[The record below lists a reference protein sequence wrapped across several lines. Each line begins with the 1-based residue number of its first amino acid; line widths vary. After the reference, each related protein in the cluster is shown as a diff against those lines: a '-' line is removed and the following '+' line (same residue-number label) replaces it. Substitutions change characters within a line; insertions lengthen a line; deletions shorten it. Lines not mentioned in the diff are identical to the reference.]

1 MQEYL
6 LLLGY
11 RRDPSCPV
19 SSAKEPGRDRCRAGR
34 SGLGPPSPDTNPSC
48 SGISQGLAQEP
59 PPLKC
64 SGAACQPA
72 LQGKPHHAFP
82 PPWLLCALPGWG
94 RSRSELLSP
103 RPAHP
108 RGLGCAVPG
117 LLLAALWT
125 RGGHTATAPAPALS
139 LLPPPH
145 TCAYTRGETGVGRG
159 THDPRQPRRLPAHL
173 GRGGGGRLHTRE
185 PSFLRQHS
193 TAPPG
198 HPPLPAGGRLI
209 PAAAWQGAPAAP
221 ARSPAPRPRKGPG
234 PRGAARPRTRLRPG
248 AAPARPAP
256 PAAGARRRG
265 AGGQGG
271 RGRAAC
277 GGAISRNVQGN
288 WHRPSSG
295 HPAPAPA
302 TSRPGTAA
310 AASPVSPAAPPLL
323 TAARDEY
330 GVEAHRGPADS
341 HPPRH
346 QKLGGGRG
354 GADSPRGSQRRE
366 TAHEAALRPPTKR
379 AVGGGW
385 LVPEAAATRRAWPC
399 TQSLPC
405 SGGDHTHTRKRVPP
419 HAACSHAQA
428 VLCPAPRS
436 RQRTRRSTRR
446 CRARLGRLRFR
457 QGSCAQPPQA
467 RPGAL
472 CHVPVSQ
479 GDDSG
484 LASPRSGLR

>member
-1 MQEYL
+1 MSASPPGQAASRL
-6 LLLGY
+6 PPAVAPL
-11 RRDPSCPV
+11 CP
-19 SSAKEPGRDRCRAGR
+19 PR
-34 SGLGPPSPDTNPSC
+34 LGPQPER
-48 SGISQGLAQEP
+48 AAVP
-59 PPLKC
+59 PTC
-64 SGAACQPA
+64 ASSGAGLCRGCCWQPS
-72 LQGKPHHAFP
+72 
-82 PPWLLCALPGWG
+82 G
-94 RSRSELLSP
+94 R
-103 RPAHP
+103 
-108 RGLGCAVPG
+108 GG
-117 LLLAALWT
+117 
-125 RGGHTATAPAPALS
+125 GGHTATAPAPALS

>member
-1 MQEYL
+1 MSASPPGQAASRL
-6 LLLGY
+6 PPAVAPLCPPRLGPQPE
-11 RRDPSCPV
+11 RAAVPPTCA
-19 SSAKEPGRDRCRAGR
+19 SSGAGLCRAGAVAGSPLDTGGAHSYSTSSCPEPPAPSTHLR
-34 SGLGPPSPDTNPSC
+34 VHSGGDRGGEGNTRPSATPQAPSPP
-48 SGISQGLAQEP
+48 
-59 PPLKC
+59 
-64 SGAACQPA
+64 
-72 LQGKPHHAFP
+72 GK
-82 PPWLLCALPGWG
+82 G
-94 RSRSELLSP
+94 
-103 RPAHP
+103 
-108 RGLGCAVPG
+108 
-117 LLLAALWT
+117 
-125 RGGHTATAPAPALS
+125 RGGKASHKGAQ
-139 LLPPPH
+139 LPPP
-145 TCAYTRGETGVGRG
+145 A
-159 THDPRQPRRLPAHL
+159 
-173 GRGGGGRLHTRE
+173 
-185 PSFLRQHS
+185 QHS

-198 HPPLPAGGRLI
+198 HPPPLPAGGRLI

>member
-346 QKLGGGRG
+346 QKLGGGVQTARG
-354 GADSPRGSQRRE
+354 APRDGRQPTRLRSGRPQSAQSGVAGWCRRPRRHAEPGRAHKASRAAGGTTRTRGSVSPRTLRARTHRPYCARRPAAGNAPVGAPVDAVRVWGGSVSGRG
-366 TAHEAALRPPTKR
+366 AAPSLHKLAQEPCVTSQFLR
-379 AVGGGW
+379 
-385 LVPEAAATRRAWPC
+385 AT
-399 TQSLPC
+399 
-405 SGGDHTHTRKRVPP
+405 TRVWRVP
-419 HAACSHAQA
+419 
-428 VLCPAPRS
+428 
-436 RQRTRRSTRR
+436 
-446 CRARLGRLRFR
+446 GR
-457 QGSCAQPPQA
+457 
-467 RPGAL
+467 
-472 CHVPVSQ
+472 
-479 GDDSG
+479 D
-484 LASPRSGLR
+484 

>member
-173 GRGGGGRLHTRE
+173 GRGGGGKASHKGAQL
-185 PSFLRQHS
+185 PPP
-193 TAPPG
+193 APPHLG
-198 HPPLPAGGRLI
+198 TPPPPPRWRPPDPRCSLAGGTRRPGPQPRAPPEERPRPAGSS
-209 PAAAWQGAPAAP
+209 QAPHT
-221 ARSPAPRPRKGPG
+221 PAPWG
-234 PRGAARPRTRLRPG
+234 RPG
-248 AAPARPAP
+248 PARPARCRC
-256 PAAGARRRG
+256 AASRSRGARR
-265 AGGQGG
+265 AG
-271 RGRAAC
+271 
-277 GGAISRNVQGN
+277 
-288 WHRPSSG
+288 
-295 HPAPAPA
+295 
-302 TSRPGTAA
+302 
-310 AASPVSPAAPPLL
+310 
-323 TAARDEY
+323 
-330 GVEAHRGPADS
+330 
-341 HPPRH
+341 PRS
-346 QKLGGGRG
+346 L
-354 GADSPRGSQRRE
+354 RGS
-366 TAHEAALRPPTKR
+366 
-379 AVGGGW
+379 
-385 LVPEAAATRRAWPC
+385 
-399 TQSLPC
+399 
-405 SGGDHTHTRKRVPP
+405 D
-419 HAACSHAQA
+419 
-428 VLCPAPRS
+428 
-436 RQRTRRSTRR
+436 
-446 CRARLGRLRFR
+446 
-457 QGSCAQPPQA
+457 
-467 RPGAL
+467 
-472 CHVPVSQ
+472 
-479 GDDSG
+479 
-484 LASPRSGLR
+484 